1 MNCTSY
7 VKNGT
12 NSIIHLKRPRAS
24 YLMQPTLNPD
34 THCTSCGEP
43 LSEYDHC
50 WQCHY
55 PPMDPK
61 QDAARSA
68 LPPKLT
74 DPSHEHA
81 PKQHQLHRQAT
92 Q

>member
-61 QDAARSA
+61 QDAAPAPYCNGQCGVCMCIS
-68 LPPKLT
+68 
-74 DPSHEHA
+74 SHSTST
-81 PKQHQLHRQAT
+81 AT
-92 Q
+92 PAHG